1 MLKLLPEFPGY
12 HLKIYVKKS
21 VTNKIIYEYL
31 INNKYKCYSNL
42 LKVNNKTAIRFC
54 KKLHIVQIRHIVLCK
69 KERFYCICIYHC
81 TFCYNHILLTSSWHA
96 SDASGRSLYKG
107 TNIIPYFSQPQFTR
121 SIRQGLYE
129 NLYDVTIY
137 QGQPPRICKNNSL
150 PVYFNAW
157 ILF

>member
-1 MLKLLPEFPGY
+1 MLKLLPEFVGY
-12 HLKIYVKKS
+12 HLKIYVKKN

-42 LKVNNKTAIRFC
+42 LKVNNKTAIWYC

-69 KERFYCICIYHC
+69 KNVFIAFAFT

-107 TNIIPYFSQPQFTR
+107 TNIIPYFSQPPIHRIYTTR
-121 SIRQGLYE
+121 SIGKFIWCHYLSRAATTTL
-129 NLYDVTIY
+129 
-137 QGQPPRICKNNSL
+137 
-150 PVYFNAW
+150 
-157 ILF
+157 